1 MGVAE
6 TFDRSARSYDASR
19 RMLVPC
25 FDGFYGSALDA
36 LPGDRTRTLHVLDLG
51 AGTGLLSM
59 LVAAEYPRA
68 RFTLVDVAPGMLEI
82 ARERFAA
89 QAERFAFLLGDLAG
103 VELPS
108 DLDCAISALA
118 IHHLPAFEKAAL
130 SRRVFAALR
139 PGGVFVNAEQ
149 VAGETEQ
156 EDAANHR
163 TWREEA
169 RALGASEE
177 DLALAG
183 ERMSEDQPSTVPEQL
198 AWLSEAGFEEVA
210 CRFRHGMF
218 AVLAGRKPLPQP

>member
-36 LPGDRTRTLHVLDLG
+36 LPADRARELHVLDLG
-51 AGTGLLSM
+51 TGTGLLSM
-59 LVAAEYPRA
+59 LAAAEYPRA

-82 ARERFAA
+82 ARERFAD
-89 QAERFAFLLGDLAG
+89 QAERFAFRVGDLAR

-108 DLDCAISALA
+108 DVDCAISALA
-118 IHHLPAFEKAAL
+118 IHHLPAHEKAAL
-130 SRRVFAALR
+130 SRRVFEALR

-149 VAGETEQ
+149 VAGETAE

-163 TWREEA
+163 SWREEA
-169 RALGASEE
+169 RALGASDE
-177 DLALAG
+177 DLALAD

-198 AWLSEAGFEEVA
+198 TWLRDAGFEGVA

-218 AVLAGRKPLPQP
+218 AVLAGRKPSPTR

>member
-1 MGVAE
+1 
-6 TFDRSARSYDASR
+6 
-19 RMLVPC
+19 MLVPC

-36 LPGDRTRTLHVLDLG
+36 LPAERARALHVLDLG

-82 ARERFAA
+82 ARERFAD
-89 QAERFAFLLGDLAG
+89 QAERFAFRVGDLAR
-103 VELPS
+103 VELPT
-108 DLDCAISALA
+108 DVDCTVSALA

-130 SRRVFAALR
+130 SRRVFEALR

-149 VAGETEQ
+149 VAGETQE
-156 EDAANHR
+156 EDATNHR
-163 TWREEA
+163 GWREEA
-169 RALGASEE
+169 RTLGATDE
-177 DLALAG
+177 DLALAD

-198 AWLSEAGFEEVA
+198 AWLSDAGFEDVV

-218 AVLAGRKPLPQP
+218 AVLAGRKPGPTR